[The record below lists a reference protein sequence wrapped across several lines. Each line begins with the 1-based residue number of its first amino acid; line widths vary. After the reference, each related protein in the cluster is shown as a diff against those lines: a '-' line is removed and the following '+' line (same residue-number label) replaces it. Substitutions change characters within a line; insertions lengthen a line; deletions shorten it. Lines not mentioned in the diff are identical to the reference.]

1 MSGLNYKQ
9 WIKKYHSEKVVDF
22 KKHLNSRD
30 FELLKILVDGIV
42 DKIYTMYEYDQ
53 VLYSLLEYYT
63 EEEEQRKFKKE
74 DFLYLKSLEEKEV
87 DREEFNKLLYKVMK
101 IKYQQNIN

>member
-9 WIKKYHSEKVVDF
+9 WLRKYHTEKVVDLKQFLNNKDF
-22 KKHLNSRD
+22 K
-30 FELLKILVDGIV
+30 LLKILIDSNQ

-63 EEEEQRKFKKE
+63 DEEERKKFNNE
-74 DFLYLKSLEEKEV
+74 DFPYLKSLEEKNV
-87 DREEFNKLLYKVMK
+87 NREEFNELLYKVMK
-101 IKYQQNIN
+101 IKYP